1 MSVTSHTKNVS
12 IKSFEYGFLPV
23 EMRMP
28 LKFGGESVSHV
39 NCLRVVAE
47 VVNSEGQRA
56 KGWGETPLS
65 VTWAWPSAT
74 LSYDERYDTMVAFCE
89 CAAESFVEV
98 NETGHPMEI
107 GHVFLAERLP
117 SVLEAFN
124 QCHSTEPM
132 PYLAALIVLSAFD
145 IAVHDAYGNLHQID
159 IYDTYNSGYM
169 NHDLSHYFR
178 SSPEADRFKGMFPND
193 FLEPQPPVKV
203 PVWHLV
209 GGLDPLE
216 ETQKKDSDPKD
227 GYPVALT
234 EWIKSDGLQCL
245 KIKLKGTDAQ
255 WDYERIVKVG
265 VIAIATGVDS
275 LSVDFN
281 CTVKNPSYV
290 NSILDRLKDE
300 QKEIFDLILYVEQPF
315 PYDLEANQID
325 VSSLSSRK
333 PLFLDESAHDWKF
346 VELGRHLG
354 WTGVALKTCKTQTGA
369 LLSLCWAKAH
379 NMPLM
384 VQDLTNPMLA
394 QIPHVRLAAHAG
406 TIRGVESNGMQFYP
420 AASEPEQRIHPGIY
434 QRRNGE
440 LDLSTLSGAGFGY
453 RLSEIERQLPSF
465 AKITKK

>member
-1 MSVTSHTKNVS
+1 MNHKPTDIYPV
-12 IKSFEYGFLPV
+12 SFEYGFLPV

-39 NCLRVVAE
+39 NCLRVAAE
-47 VVNSEGQRA
+47 VVNSEGQRG

-74 LSYDERYDTMVAFCE
+74 LSYDERYEVMVAFCQF
-89 CAAESFVEV
+89 AAEAFVEV

-107 GHVFLAERLP
+107 GHAFLEDRLP
-117 SVLEAFN
+117 AVLAAFN
-124 QCHSTEPM
+124 QNYSAEPM

-159 IYDTYNSGYM
+159 IYDTYNSEYM
-169 NHDLSHYFR
+169 THDLNFYFR

-193 FLEPQPPVKV
+193 FLESQPSVKV

-216 ETQKKDSDPKD
+216 ESDKKESDPKD

-265 VIAIATGVDS
+265 AIAIASGVDS

-281 CTVKNPSYV
+281 CTVKNPGLCQFDFR
-290 NSILDRLKDE
+290 SIE
-300 QKEIFDLILYVEQPF
+300 
-315 PYDLEANQID
+315 
-325 VSSLSSRK
+325 
-333 PLFLDESAHDWKF
+333 
-346 VELGRHLG
+346 GR
-354 WTGVALKTCKTQTGA
+354 AKT
-369 LLSLCWAKAH
+369 
-379 NMPLM
+379 N
-384 VQDLTNPMLA
+384 
-394 QIPHVRLAAHAG
+394 
-406 TIRGVESNGMQFYP
+406 IRSDCL
-420 AASEPEQRIHPGIY
+420 R
-434 QRRNGE
+434 
-440 LDLSTLSGAGFGY
+440 
-453 RLSEIERQLPSF
+453 
-465 AKITKK
+465 